1 MYKQFVKQAIGQLK
15 EAPLVSLIS
24 IVGTALAIAVVLVL
38 VLVFQINA
46 AGFAPESNRARM
58 LYVWGTEAN
67 PKDGSGN
74 RNRSNMSA
82 EVVKECFYTLR
93 EPEAVAA
100 YVRASHPVSLPEKR
114 LFKEY
119 ECCYTDAGYWKIF
132 DFDFVEGAP
141 FTEADFQSAIPRVV
155 ISNRMAASL
164 FGGERAVGRQI
175 VLDYVTYTVC
185 GVTHDVPNPLM
196 ASFFDVCIPYSCNDN
211 LMTPKPDYGEN
222 ISGDLSMILLARSA
236 SGFEAVRA
244 ELDQQVRRYN
254 ENKVDYN
261 VNFPAGALSQVD
273 SAMGSNAWNK
283 VDWQTFMAE
292 SGAFLLFLLLI
303 PALNLTGVVQSSV
316 QKRREEIGL
325 RKAFGATGGNLLR
338 QILSENL
345 VLTLIGGLIG
355 LPLSILLLVLG
366 KSLVLNDPNIT
377 FTAAMLIKP
386 GLFAAALLAA
396 FLLNVLSAGIPA
408 WRAAC
413 GTIVDSLSGNED

>member
-1 MYKQFVKQAIGQLK
+1 M
-15 EAPLVSLIS
+15 
-24 IVGTALAIAVVLVL
+24 
-38 VLVFQINA
+38 
-46 AGFAPESNRARM
+46 
-58 LYVWGTEAN
+58 
-67 PKDGSGN
+67 
-74 RNRSNMSA
+74 
-82 EVVKECFYTLR
+82 
-93 EPEAVAA
+93 
-100 YVRASHPVSLPEKR
+100 
-114 LFKEY
+114 
-119 ECCYTDAGYWKIF
+119 
-132 DFDFVEGAP
+132 
-141 FTEADFQSAIPRVV
+141 
-155 ISNRMAASL
+155 
-164 FGGERAVGRQI
+164 
-175 VLDYVTYTVC
+175 LDYVTYTVC
-185 GVTHDVPNPLM
+185 GVTRDVPNPLM

-244 ELDQQVRRYN
+244 ELDQQVRCYN
-254 ENKVDYN
+254 ESKVDYN

-325 RKAFGATGGNLLR
+325 RKAFGATGGDLLR

-366 KSLVLNDPNIT
+366 KSLVMNDPNIT

>member
-24 IVGTALAIAVVLVL
+24 IIGTALAIAVVLVL

-58 LYVWGTEAN
+58 LYVWGTEASAKN
-67 PKDGSGN
+67 GSG
-74 RNRSNMSA
+74 RNRGSMSA

-141 FTEADFQSAIPRVV
+141 FTEADFQSAIPRAV
-155 ISNRMAASL
+155 ISKRMAAGL
-164 FGGERAVGRQI
+164 FGDERAVGRQI

-185 GVTHDVPNPLM
+185 GVTRDVPNPLM
-196 ASFFDVCIPYSCNDN
+196 VSYFDVCIPYSCSDY
-211 LMTPKPDYGEN
+211 LMTPNPDYGEN
-222 ISGDLSMILLARSA
+222 IVGDLSMVMLARS
-236 SGFEAVRA
+236 SSDFEAVRA
-244 ELDQQVRRYN
+244 ELDRQVKRYN
-254 ENKVDYN
+254 EGKVDFS
-261 VNFPAGALSQVD
+261 VSFPAGALSQVD
-273 SAMGSNAWNK
+273 AAMGSHAWNK
-283 VDWQTFMAE
+283 VDWRSFMAE
-292 SGAFLLFLLLI
+292 SGVFILFLLLI

-338 QILSENL
+338 QVLSENL

-408 WRAAC
+408 WRATRGA
-413 GTIVDSLSGNED
+413 IVSSLNGDEN

>member
-132 DFDFVEGAP
+132 DFDFVEGTP

-185 GVTHDVPNPLM
+185 GVTRDVPNPLM

-244 ELDQQVRRYN
+244 ELDQQVRCYN
-254 ENKVDYN
+254 ESKVDYN

-273 SAMGSNAWNK
+273 SAMGSNAWK
-283 VDWQTFMAE
+283 CKSGKMA
-292 SGAFLLFLLLI
+292 I
-303 PALNLTGVVQSSV
+303 
-316 QKRREEIGL
+316 
-325 RKAFGATGGNLLR
+325 
-338 QILSENL
+338 
-345 VLTLIGGLIG
+345 
-355 LPLSILLLVLG
+355 
-366 KSLVLNDPNIT
+366 
-377 FTAAMLIKP
+377 
-386 GLFAAALLAA
+386 
-396 FLLNVLSAGIPA
+396 
-408 WRAAC
+408 
-413 GTIVDSLSGNED
+413 